1 VASAA
6 TTAAVVV
13 VVARERRYVAPLFDG
28 PRPLPAVPRPTLLTV
43 AVTMKGGGVPRAGAT
58 IHLLAPPPPPPPE
71 GAAVAGGDEG
81 ALRRAPATP
90 AAAVAAVGAAIGRV
104 TSGAY
109 AKHLGKGCGVGL
121 CSVGG
126 LQRAVQDQAPGDR
139 GSGHGGSEGGSGQ
152 GSSEGGSLFGLLQVG
167 GLRVAVVAAPPAKA
181 KGRAKAAARTQAAG
195 AASSGISP
203 AVEAHEAT
211 LIVWFDE
218 GP

>member
-1 VASAA
+1 
-6 TTAAVVV
+6 
-13 VVARERRYVAPLFDG
+13 VARERRYVAPLFAG

-43 AVTMKGGGVPRAGAT
+43 AVTMRGGGVPRAGAT
-58 IHLLAPPPPPPPE
+58 IHLLAPPPAPPE

-81 ALRRAPATP
+81 APRRATP

-139 GSGHGGSEGGSGQ
+139 GSGHGGSQGGSGQ

-167 GLRVAVVAAPPAKA
+167 ALRVAVVAAPPAKA

-195 AASSGISP
+195 AASSGILP

-211 LIVWFDE
+211 LIVWLDE